1 MLSSL
6 DNKGSNMEEV
16 IDNWNKKN
24 TEANKERRDNKS
36 DFKNKLDDLFK
47 GAGKN
52 YYRREY

>member
-1 MLSSL
+1 
-6 DNKGSNMEEV
+6 MEEV
-16 IDNWNKKN
+16 IDNWNRKN